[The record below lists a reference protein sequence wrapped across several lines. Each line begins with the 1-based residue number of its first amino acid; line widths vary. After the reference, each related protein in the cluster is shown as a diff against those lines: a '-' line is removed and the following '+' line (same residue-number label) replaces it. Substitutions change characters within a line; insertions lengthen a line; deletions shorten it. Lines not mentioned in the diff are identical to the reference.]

1 MKIAFLPA
9 ILALAFALHSGAS
22 ATEEQ
27 PPISLPQ
34 NVQVNIC
41 QSASDGINYLEE
53 SLLTHF
59 GTLDITEETYRA
71 IRCGSTGNKRSIL
84 VYVKDQE
91 PFKRVFNLIW
101 GRNKIKTDE
110 DACCLYNYSSRKI
123 ELSTGNTS
131 TVERL
136 QGETQKYCSNPAAYS
151 NRQCGIN
158 I

>member
-9 ILALAFALHSGAS
+9 ALALAFALHSGAS

-27 PPISLPQ
+27 SPISLPQ
-34 NVQVNIC
+34 SVQVDIC
-41 QSASDGINYLEE
+41 KSASDHIDDLKN

-59 GTLDITEETYRA
+59 GTIDITEEIYRA
-71 IRCGSTGNKRSIL
+71 IRCGSTGNKRSLL
-84 VYVKDQE
+84 VYVKDQD

-110 DACCLYNYSSRKI
+110 DACCLYNYSSRII

-131 TVERL
+131 SMERL
-136 QGETQKYCSNPAAYS
+136 QGATSLVCSNPAAYS